1 MTHLLALRGHELVA
15 SGPEADVVRALREA
29 GADANAT
36 GFVVIDSGTGRSTD
50 LDLRAP
56 LPPREA
62 PRPARGR
69 PKLGVKA
76 REVTLLPR
84 HWDWLAQQRGGAS
97 ATLRRLIDE
106 ARRREGEAG
115 RQARAVDAAFRFLNA
130 VAGDLPRFEEAIR
143 ALYARDRDGFE
154 AAMQG
159 WPGDIAELA
168 RAMAQGEYLG
178 DD

>member
-1 MTHLLALRGHELVA
+1 M
-15 SGPEADVVRALREA
+15 
-29 GADANAT
+29 
-36 GFVVIDSGTGRSTD
+36 
-50 LDLRAP
+50 
-56 LPPREA
+56 
-62 PRPARGR
+62 
-69 PKLGVKA
+69 
-76 REVTLLPR
+76 TLLPR

-115 RQARAVDAAFRFLNA
+115 RQARALDATFHFLNA

-143 ALYARDRDGFE
+143 ALYARDREGVE
-154 AAMQG
+154 AAMAG

-168 RAMAQGEYLG
+168 RAMAQGEYLT

>member
-1 MTHLLALRGHELVA
+1 MLVGRDVAESALARPPQSGH
-15 SGPEADVVRALREA
+15 
-29 GADANAT
+29 
-36 GFVVIDSGTGRSTD
+36 
-50 LDLRAP
+50 
-56 LPPREA
+56 
-62 PRPARGR
+62 
-69 PKLGVKA
+69 
-76 REVTLLPR
+76 
-84 HWDWLAQQRGGAS
+84 AQQ
-97 ATLRRLIDE
+97 
-106 ARRREGEAG
+106 GEAG